1 VRSAPVVRA
10 LLAAVSIALWV
21 TASSSATSA
30 SDCQTVGKRVAATY
44 LLCFHPNRDEHGTFF
59 VRNAGTTKRIDV
71 RAPGPTPSAAA
82 AGRVG
87 HWAWAALSPD
97 GTTFVAQWSAECE
110 VPIGFFVGIG
120 EKPRPVTGEANWAKS
135 PESTVYGWTTDG
147 RAIVRISKS
156 VCGLRGGPGVYAISP
171 SGRSERLGDLTIRTS
186 RSLTPRTVTS
196 LLTQLKSG
204 THVAFHAGTL
214 SPGDRIS
221 CVGHGIRVAT
231 RVPPLGTGS
240 RGIADGRHGSLTL
253 SLTTRAS
260 GTVVADCR

>member
-1 VRSAPVVRA
+1 
-10 LLAAVSIALWV
+10 
-21 TASSSATSA
+21 
-30 SDCQTVGKRVAATY
+30 VGKRGAATY
-44 LLCFHPNRDEHGTFF
+44 LLCFHPNRSEHGTFF
-59 VRNAGTTKRIDV
+59 VRRAGTTKRIDI
-71 RAPGPTPSAAA
+71 RAPGAAPTAAA

-97 GTTFVAQWSAECE
+97 GKTFVAQWSAECE
-110 VPIGFFVGIG
+110 VPIGFFVSVG
-120 EKPRPVTGEANWAKS
+120 EKPRPVTGEADWAKS

-156 VCGLRGGPGVYAISP
+156 VCGTRGGPGVYAISP

-186 RSLTPRTVTS
+186 RSLVPRSVTS

-214 SPGDRIS
+214 APGDRIS
-221 CVGHGIRVAT
+221 CIGHGIRVTT

-240 RGIADGRHGSLTL
+240 KGIADGLHGSLTL
-253 SLTTRAS
+253 TLTTRAS